1 MNTDAP
7 SYDELFEKAREIAD
21 AVGVDTDKIMGDS
34 DGWDLSL
41 RREISVPNLDIE
53 LQPLEEMEEIDNTVF
68 PKWEKA
74 DLWVM
79 FAAGVLG
86 AFSSKL
92 LNDYF
97 GDLHNAWN
105 AKPAINPKTGDW
117 QLGHGGERI
126 DRVPGISHA
135 GTKGHRWKFGH
146 DLFKFSDLKKPFDA
160 NDPSGTA
167 WNQYLEMAEKL
178 GLPKWA
184 GPILL
189 WFSHLLQDMFSR
201 EGMIIPRG
209 SYLYDL
215 VGHPKL
221 LSALAT
227 IKARDIVGCG
237 VTNLIMGAYLGISEH
252 SLSRVVVKANYRC
265 FSLMLGANVVALAV
279 GVFPPLTSLNLSTI
293 PVISYYAMRIALMEH
308 KIRGQLRRRDDALS
322 RNEFTL
328 ESCYNQLVGNQ
339 AKIDEYM
346 SELRL
351 RASEIDEAICRADA
365 AQRRAEETFN
375 SLKKGC

>member
-1 MNTDAP
+1 MNADAP
-7 SYDELFEKAREIAD
+7 GYDELFEKARKIAD
-21 AVGVDTDKIMGDS
+21 VVGVDTDKIMGDS

-68 PKWEKA
+68 PNWKKT

-86 AFSSKL
+86 AFGSKL

-97 GDLHNAWN
+97 GDLHNAWG
-105 AKPAINPKTGDW
+105 AKPAVNPKTGEW

-126 DRVPGISHA
+126 DRVPGTSHA
-135 GTKGHRWKFGH
+135 GTEGHRWKFGH
-146 DLFKFSDLKKPFDA
+146 DIFRFSDLKKPFDA
-160 NDPSGTA
+160 PDPSGTA

-201 EGMIIPRG
+201 EGTVIPGG

-221 LSALAT
+221 LNALAT

-237 VTNLIMGAYLGISEH
+237 VTNLIMGTYLGITEH

-265 FSLMLGANVVALAV
+265 FSLMLGANVVTLAV
-279 GVFPPLTSLNLSTI
+279 GLFPPLTSLNLSTF
-293 PVISYYAMRIALMEH
+293 PVISYYALRIAIMEH
-308 KIRGQLRRRDDALS
+308 KIRGVLKRRDDVLS
-322 RNEFTL
+322 RNELML
-328 ESCYNQLVGNQ
+328 ESCFKQLVENQ
-339 AKIDEYM
+339 EKIDEYM
-346 SELRL
+346 SELRS
-351 RASEIDEAICRADA
+351 RASEIDEAISRANA
-365 AQRRAEETFN
+365 VQSRVEESFN
-375 SLKKGC
+375 SLKKGW